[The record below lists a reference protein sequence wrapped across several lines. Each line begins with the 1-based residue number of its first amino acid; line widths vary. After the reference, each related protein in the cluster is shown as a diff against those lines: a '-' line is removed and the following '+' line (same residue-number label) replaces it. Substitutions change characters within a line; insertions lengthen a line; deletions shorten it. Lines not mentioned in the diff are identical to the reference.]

1 MERQN
6 ILKEKTA
13 FIILAVLY
21 MVGVAGHSVKPLCQL
36 MIMLTPYTLLLSGII
51 VLLVVFRGQYQT
63 KFAIWLGAVFI
74 AAFLTEAAGVATGMI
89 FGSYYYGNV
98 LGFSLLDVPVL
109 ICFNWMFVVL
119 GSASVSRRLFHRP
132 FYSALSAAMLAV
144 IFDYA
149 MEPVAQKLNYWQ
161 WRGGYAPFQNYIS
174 WGFFA
179 FLSAYI
185 LFKAEI
191 KIPDGLI
198 AEKYFLIQFIFFCLL
213 NIIPISV

>member
-13 FIILAVLY
+13 FIILVVLY
-21 MVGVAGHSVKPLCQL
+21 TVGAVGHSVKSLCHL
-36 MIMLTPYTLLLSGII
+36 MIVLTPYTLLLSGII
-51 VLLVVFRGQYQT
+51 VLFVVFGGQFQT
-63 KFAIWLGAVFI
+63 KFAIWSGAVFI
-74 AAFLTEAAGVATGMI
+74 AAFLTEAAGVATGII
-89 FGSYYYGNV
+89 FGTYYYGNV

-109 ICFNWMFVVL
+109 IGFNWMFVVL
-119 GSASVSRRLFHRP
+119 GSAALSRRLFYRP
-132 FYSALSAAMLAV
+132 LYSALSAAMLAV

-149 MEPVAQKLNYWQ
+149 MEPVAQKLNYWH
-161 WRGGYAPFQNYIS
+161 WTGGYVPLKNYIS

-179 FLSAYI
+179 FVSSYI

-191 KIPDGLI
+191 KIPAGLI

-213 NIIPISV
+213 NIITLIV